1 MSSMPKAA
9 GVPATRMME
18 LKRIF
23 LRRSLD
29 ELESLAVEISR
40 GKDQSE
46 EKCVELARPVL
57 HRIHGTGATLGLT
70 DLGQKA
76 GALRSQLRVTHM
88 PKALLLQ
95 SIRALAALLREM
107 LQQASNQATIEAPPQ
122 TAKN

>member
-9 GVPATRMME
+9 GVSATRMRE
-18 LKRIF
+18 LLHLF

-29 ELESLAVEISR
+29 ELECLTSEISR
-40 GKDQSE
+40 SKDLSE

-70 DLGQKA
+70 DLGQRA
-76 GALRSQLRVTHM
+76 GALRAHLRTTPM

-95 SIRALAALLREM
+95 NIRALASLLRE
-107 LQQASNQATIEAPPQ
+107 LLRRSDVKAVVD
-122 TAKN
+122 